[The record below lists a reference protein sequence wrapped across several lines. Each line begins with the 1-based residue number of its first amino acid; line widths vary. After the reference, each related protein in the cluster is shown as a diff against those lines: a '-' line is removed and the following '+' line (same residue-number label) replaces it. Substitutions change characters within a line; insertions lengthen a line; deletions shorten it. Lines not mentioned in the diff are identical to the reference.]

1 MQIELTMLPRQ
12 EPIARMTEANA
23 ASVALINGNKV
34 LLIQRAFEPLKG
46 LWTFPGGRR
55 EPGENI
61 EDTAIRELFE
71 ELGLVVSGLE
81 PVMNMPIGGGFQL
94 QIFATRMFAGAIVA
108 SAEIADRRWVQAGG
122 LAGLAVTEGLDN
134 VIARSF
140 AAVAV

>member
-1 MQIELTMLPRQ
+1 MLPRQ